1 MRVKKKYIMRAL
13 MKSAKTAL
21 VAFSILGATLLLIS
35 CSDPSQRHY
44 QMDSGTPPHMENDM
58 GRPEEYKGKIFSR
71 GFKVF

>member
-1 MRVKKKYIMRAL
+1 MRVQKKYAMRTL

-21 VAFSILGATLLLIS
+21 IAFSILGVTLLLIS

-44 QMDSGTPPHMENDM
+44 QMAPGTPPHYENDM